1 MEVDHDNQEVYSETI
16 QLQQMPMLASML
28 EPTEEE
34 VAARLTSPIM
44 TTFIDTDKIAFER
57 YGCIITLDKVKGL
70 NVDLCDYSLF
80 NMNECGGSL

>member
-1 MEVDHDNQEVYSETI
+1 MISIQIMLLLGQSAVVMEVDHDNQEVYSETI
-16 QLQQMPMLASML
+16 QIQQMPMLSSML

-57 YGCIITLDKVKGL
+57 
-70 NVDLCDYSLF
+70 
-80 NMNECGGSL
+80 